1 MQLMLGEKQVL
12 EELFWFKFITEEA
25 PHKAPMATQTPPL
38 MATSNSPT

>member
-25 PHKAPMATQTPPL
+25 PHKVSLST
-38 MATSNSPT
+38 NDHV